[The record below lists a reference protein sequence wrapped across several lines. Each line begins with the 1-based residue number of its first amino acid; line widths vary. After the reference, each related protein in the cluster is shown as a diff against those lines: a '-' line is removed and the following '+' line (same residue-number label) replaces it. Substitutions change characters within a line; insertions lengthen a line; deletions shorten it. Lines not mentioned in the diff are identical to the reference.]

1 MREKELRVNERIR
14 IPQVRVIG
22 ADGEQIGVLPTREA
36 VKIALEKGLDLV
48 EVSPYSRPP
57 VCRIMNY
64 GKYRY
69 EQQKKAKDAKKKQHV
84 IVLKEMHFR
93 PKTEEHDY
101 QFKTRHIREFLED
114 GNKVKVMVDFRGRE
128 MAHMDFGYKILE
140 RLINDLQD
148 VGVIEQKAK
157 QEGRNIIMIMMPKN
171 QKGKIESH
179 AKDKDQ

>member
-1 MREKELRVNERIR
+1 LRVNEKIR

-84 IVLKEMHFR
+84 IHLKEMHFR

-101 QFKTRHIREFLED
+101 QFKTKHIREFLEE

-128 MAHMDFGYKILE
+128 MARMDFGYKILE
-140 RLINDLQD
+140 RLINDLED

-171 QKGKIESH
+171 QTGKIESH

>member
-1 MREKELRVNERIR
+1 LRVNERIR

-22 ADGEQIGVLPTREA
+22 ADGEQVGVLPTREA
-36 VKIALEKGLDLV
+36 VRLAQDKGLDLV

-69 EQQKKAKDAKKKQHV
+69 EQQKKAKDAKKKQHI

-101 QFKTRHIREFLED
+101 QFKTRHIREFLAD
-114 GNKVKVMVDFRGRE
+114 GNKVKVMIDFRGRE
-128 MAHMDFGYKILE
+128 MAHMDFGYKIIE
-140 RLINDLQD
+140 RLINDLED
-148 VGVIEQKAK
+148 VGTIEQKAK
-157 QEGRNIIMIMMPKN
+157 QEGRNLIMILMPKN
-171 QKGKIESH
+171 QKGKTESH
-179 AKDKDQ
+179 AKDKNQ